1 MDQEKFLYQKGIS
14 LRKILLVLFFTSCIY
29 SADPVL
35 IANELINKNLYFTQK
50 TNTGI
55 EEVSSKGEIIR
66 RNNSIEITIDYP
78 SKEKYIIQDSLI
90 EIYDYEFNQYQIFE
104 INDDNSFIIDFFYNG
119 IDVTDVKNDE
129 NNSFTVTKN
138 KNDFFVKI
146 ISESKFLIRYSDNM
160 NYKNT
165 IVFEALEKKWILYL
179 LV

>member
-1 MDQEKFLYQKGIS
+1 MDQEKFLYQKEIS
-14 LRKILLVLFFTSCIY
+14 LHKILLVLFFSSCIY
-29 SADPVL
+29 SADPVQ

-50 TNTGI
+50 INTGI

-66 RNNSIEITIDYP
+66 RNNSIEITVDYP

-104 INDDNSFIIDFFYNG
+104 INEDNSLIIDFFYNG
-119 IDVTDVKNDE
+119 IDIIDARNKDE
-129 NNSFTVTKN
+129 NSFTVNKN

-146 ISESKFLIRYSDNM
+146 ISESKFIIRYSDNM

-165 IVFEALEKKWILYL
+165 IVFEVLDKK
-179 LV
+179 